1 MNKLNIFLVKKILKI
16 LFTVFEIPSF
26 LNELLFEYWETQK
39 FKETVKVLLFFFYG
53 LGSHKIITSFA
64 IR

>member
-26 LNELLFEYWETQK
+26 LNELLFEYWETRK
-39 FKETVKVLLFFFYG
+39 FKEAVKVLSFFFYG
-53 LGSHKIITSFA
+53 LGSLKIITSFV